1 MYWFGD
7 CEVDPAGRELR
18 LAGAVVHLE
27 PQAFDL
33 LVHLIEHRD
42 RVVTKNDL
50 LDGVWGH
57 RFVSEANLT
66 TRVKEVRK
74 AVGDDG
80 ARQLIIR
87 TARGL
92 GYRFV
97 AALDDDDVDD
107 GAAVASSAGL
117 IGRDELI
124 AEITGQ
130 LGHSPLVT
138 LIGPGGVGKS
148 SIARAV
154 AASVV
159 SSFGDGVHLVELANI
174 DAGQHVLP
182 AIARALDIVLDN
194 DRPHHALRSLANLD
208 ALLVVDN
215 CEHVVDDVSELL
227 DRVLSFG
234 VGGGLRVLA
243 TSQMRLG
250 LSVEH
255 VHRVEPLSADRAVE
269 LFDARARVTQP
280 SWQPDQ
286 IDRARVAR
294 LLSSLDHLPLT
305 IEMAAA
311 RLGSM
316 TFDELEAAIDHG
328 AHLLQVNHRSP
339 ARRHR
344 SLGSLVA
351 WSAALLDADDRRTFA
366 ELSVFAGPVS
376 ASDVAEVIGP
386 ERSGNVVFTLGSLA
400 DRSLLV
406 AATDGLSTRYRMLS
420 TVRAVAGRWLDDD
433 DAEADDAE
441 ADDAEDAATD
451 VRRRHAMHFAN
462 VIRDVDRVI
471 RTPREIEG
479 RRRLDAVVDEVRAAH
494 HWAQRHEPELAAD
507 ISGALQLASYSTFW
521 NEPVEWARSLLARH
535 PDATADELLG
545 ARLIVAGSAANRGD
559 LEVARAEVAGAS
571 RSNDL
576 RARATAVEI
585 LSDVGLYAG
594 DLDGVA
600 ASTDELR
607 LLGAELADSHWEVIA
622 AVNAA
627 LAFTYADRPRE
638 GIERLAELELAESS
652 PSDRAWATYARG
664 EALSAL
670 GEPDATDAYM
680 SAIRL
685 ARSVGNPFVVSV
697 SQVSLA
703 SELARA
709 GSNRQ
714 ALDAFAECLHD
725 YARHGN
731 YVHAVTSLRNMIEVL
746 VAVGD
751 DHGAAVIGVATS
763 SDLLRQSYGPE
774 AERLSDVLGSVERRV
789 GPTRFAEWVIEG
801 NGLGV
806 ATTVQFAGQRIA
818 QLTR

>member
-1 MYWFGD
+1 M
-7 CEVDPAGRELR
+7 
-18 LAGAVVHLE
+18 VHLE

-33 LVHLIEHRD
+33 LAHLIEHRD

-66 TRVKEVRK
+66 TRVKEVRR

-80 ARQLIIR
+80 ARQHIIR
-87 TARGL
+87 TERGR

-97 AALDDDDVDD
+97 AAVHD
-107 GAAVASSAGL
+107 GAAVSAGVTL

-124 AEITGQ
+124 AEITGR
-130 LGHSPLVT
+130 LGHSSLVT

-154 AASVV
+154 AGGLE
-159 SSFGDGVHLVELANI
+159 SSFGDGVHIVELASI

-182 AIARALDIVLDN
+182 TIARALDIVLDN
-194 DRPHHALRSLANLD
+194 ERPHHAVRSLANLD
-208 ALLVVDN
+208 ALLVIDN

-234 VGGGLRVLA
+234 VDGGLRVLA

-255 VHRVEPLSADRAVE
+255 VQRVEPLSADHALA
-269 LFDARARVTQP
+269 LFNARARVANA
-280 SWQPDQ
+280 SWKPDQ
-286 IDRARVAR
+286 IDPTRVTR

-351 WSAALLDADDRRTFA
+351 WSAALLDDDDRRTFA

-376 ASDVAEVIGP
+376 AADVAEVIGP
-386 ERSGNVVFTLGSLA
+386 QRSANLVFTLGSLA

-406 AATDGLSTRYRMLS
+406 AATDGPSTRYRMLS

-433 DAEADDAE
+433 VADVDVAV
-441 ADDAEDAATD
+441 AAATD
-451 VRRRHAMHFAN
+451 VRRRHAMHFAD
-462 VIRDVDRVI
+462 VVRDVDHMI

-535 PDATADELLG
+535 PDATADQLLG

-559 LEVARAEVAGAS
+559 LEVARAELAGAG

-576 RARATAVEI
+576 RTRATAVEI

-600 ASTDELR
+600 ASTDQLR

-622 AVNAA
+622 AVNAS
-627 LAFTYADRPRE
+627 LAFTYADRPRQA
-638 GIERLAELELAESS
+638 IERLAEVEPIESS

-670 GEPDATDAYM
+670 GDPEATDAYI
-680 SAIRL
+680 SAIDL

-697 SQVSLA
+697 SQVALA
-703 SELARA
+703 SQYSRA
-709 GSNRQ
+709 GSHRQ

-751 DHGAAVIGVATS
+751 DHGAAVIGAATS
-763 SDLLRQSYGPE
+763 SDLMRKSYGPE
-774 AERLSDVLGSVERRV
+774 AERLADVHDAVQCRV
-789 GPTRFAEWVIEG
+789 GPTRFAEWVLEG
-801 NGLGV
+801 DGLGV

-818 QLTR
+818 QLAR